1 MREREGH
8 FRATMEELRA
18 HCGHAL
24 SAASMTA
31 TIVKRYGLSLDMDEF
46 DFVKTTLPFVW
57 RTHFEDRTPQ
67 ENHSMAARY
76 LVEMCDWSD
85 VSGHEKQA
93 VSILATVMRR
103 IDDAP
108 DPLCEEWERILRV
121 FTPAVVQRIQDG
133 TSDFNLLGLIFD
145 EGVQIAP
152 SLARYGLAIIPDAI
166 LFDARVH
173 PNANFVA
180 TPIAEM
186 MRRSGE
192 WEWDILDEFNRTR
205 TAILDFLTVCI
216 ERMPE
221 YGFLSKRVKV
231 APGKYQYV
239 LHAILGEITEIHQHF
254 AADKRHFVG
263 PISEVLRL
271 LFQTPKLM
279 DDIWSIKNETSY
291 HCFRMP
297 IDSKMEWHGLTLED
311 MIHRRDPSLL
321 PIFSSTTAKGAFD
334 E

>member
-1 MREREGH
+1 
-8 FRATMEELRA
+8 MEELRA
-18 HCGHAL
+18 LCGNTR
-24 SAASMTA
+24 SAASMVA
-31 TIVKRYGLSLDMDEF
+31 TIVKRHSLPLDVDAF
-46 DFVKTTLPFVW
+46 TFVNTTLPLVW
-57 RTHFEDRTPQ
+57 KTHLGKRTPK
-67 ENHSMAARY
+67 ECHPMVVRY

-85 VSGHEKQA
+85 ISGHEGLVA
-93 VSILATVMRR
+93 GIFTTIMRR
-103 IDDAP
+103 LVVTTG
-108 DPLCEEWERILRV
+108 PLCEEWERILRV

-133 TSDFNLLGLIFD
+133 TPDFNLLGILFD
-145 EGVQIAP
+145 EGVHVTS

-166 LFDARVH
+166 LFDARIE
-173 PNANFVA
+173 PDTNFVT

-186 MRRSGE
+186 MRQSGV

-221 YGFLSKRVKV
+221 RGFLSKRVEV

-239 LHAILGEITEIHQHF
+239 LHAILDEITEVRRHF

-279 DDIWSIKNETSY
+279 DDIRSIKDETSY
-291 HCFRMP
+291 HYFRMP

-311 MIHRRDPSLL
+311 MIQHRDSNLL
-321 PIFSSTTAKGAFD
+321 PFIASTIAKGAFD